1 MEKMTQDIPDTNHV
15 FQLDL
20 IGSVT
25 KRRFLGDFSCK
36 IPTIKDQALIAK
48 HEAMLNGEFPVYLN
62 QGVLKVHKWIS
73 YLKYTLT
80 DYPSFWRDSELGYS
94 LRDAN
99 VIEAVYD
106 EVLSFEDAWYKKI
119 WGDGLDDKTEPEK
132 T

>member
-1 MEKMTQDIPDTNHV
+1 MTQDIPDTNHV

-99 VIEAVYD
+99 VIEAIYD

-119 WGDGLDDKTEPEK
+119 WGDGLDDTKPEK